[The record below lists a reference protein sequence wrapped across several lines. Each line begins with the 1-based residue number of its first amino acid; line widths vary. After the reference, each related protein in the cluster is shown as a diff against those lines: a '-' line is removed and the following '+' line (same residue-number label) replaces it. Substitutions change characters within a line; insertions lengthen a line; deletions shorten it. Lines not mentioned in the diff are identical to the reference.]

1 MKAANSVHLII
12 CFVALCIVSS
22 CGPFP
27 GSPRAK
33 ARDVVKGQLFDPQSA
48 EFRNE
53 RTTDMGNVCGE
64 VNAKNRMGGYVGFSR
79 YIYLKDGSSA
89 FVTQGDPDFK
99 EYYRDRENEFSR
111 SGAFDK
117 ISAAC
122 LFETSWDIFCP
133 PEMKAQW
140 AEAHKHCK
148 MWLDGGK
155 SEEKLKSDL
164 GIY

>member
-1 MKAANSVHLII
+1 M
-12 CFVALCIVSS
+12 
-22 CGPFP
+22 
-27 GSPRAK
+27 
-33 ARDVVKGQLFDPQSA
+33 LFDPQSA

-53 RTTDMGNVCGE
+53 QTSNEGSVCGE

-79 YIYLKDGSSA
+79 YVYLANVKSA
-89 FVTQGDPDFK
+89 VITEGEPDFK
-99 EYYRDRENEFSR
+99 EYYHDRENEFSR
-111 SGAFDK
+111 EHAFEK
-117 ISAAC
+117 IQSAC
-122 LFETSWDIFCP
+122 LFETEWDIFCP
-133 PEMKAQW
+133 PKMKEQW